1 MALNFLNNG
10 YFAGKVGIGIEN
22 PGASLEIGNLIADAA
37 GLKISSPGSEV
48 NVDFSFIIGDT
59 SLSLHPKNLVIKG
72 SSGSSDI
79 AFSPSSSYPALMVL
93 DGSAGKVGI
102 GTTTPG
108 AKLDVAGDIRLNSIG
123 QELQFSN
130 HSVGAY
136 RDGSNRL
143 MISGYGGIRFQAE
156 AVGGMEN
163 QATRMVINPSGNV
176 GIGTTSPSDKL
187 QVSGVISATTN
198 DTAYSQGYFA
208 KLSSDYGTNALRL
221 TSKTGD
227 VFQATNFGRD
237 IALLTGSP
245 TSERMRITSSGNV
258 GIGTDSPGAKLE
270 VNGGEIRTTR
280 ENVSANYL
288 SLSTT
293 SAGSFIKNAGGTG
306 KGLTLDNV
314 SATSPY
320 INFKLSSSEKMRI
333 LANGNVGI
341 GTTSPLGNLQI
352 GVGGGGTAAL
362 FSGFSGV
369 SHGSLKMFA
378 YGNTTPTIQLSA
390 NDSGTG
396 GGTTYFNSGN
406 VGIGTTSPG
415 FKLEVVGNAK
425 VSSNFYI
432 GNVDAVT
439 TATEVLVRQSDRVR
453 GITPANLINAS
464 GGPYLPLSAGSSYPL
479 TDTLYLPNTHG
490 IQWTSGG
497 SSSIKS
503 TSDIINIRSYSGIE
517 LYSAVSTADIV
528 FNNNQS
534 GELMRVKGT
543 GNVGIGTTSPGEKL
557 EVEGNIKLSS
567 IGTGNSANSYGMLF
581 YGTTSSGT
589 QTDQAKIHSSP
600 WVSNSNGGNLQLY
613 TSNASNAI
621 TERMR
626 IDGVGNVGIGTISP
640 AVPLQIN
647 GINTT
652 SGQGE
657 GLRVTR
663 PAVPSQ
669 YISIDEADGSKHR
682 IRAIGNKPFE
692 IFSSASSYGIN
703 FSTNST
709 ERMRISANGNVGI
722 GTTSPAFPLHVNT
735 SNDVVGY
742 FKSTDNKATIII
754 ADNDTTGYVSAENDR
769 VSIGYGNGVSTS
781 NITILNGSYN
791 VGIGNTS
798 PGAKLTV
805 SENAAALVS
814 SITNSSSSGSGVQI
828 TAANGTNNSLQIRNY
843 AGGELMRVQGN
854 GNVGIGTTLPGSKL
868 TVEGNIELG
877 TGGYIYGD
885 TTTSYLRLNTA
896 VGSLLGYS
904 NAYIGLGPSFV
915 YNIGGSEKFRIES
928 STGNVG
934 IGTTSPDSKLDIE
947 DSNPFVT
954 IQGSSSSYANA
965 GIQFIT
971 NHASSARALGAFY
984 YNANTDVEWFSGLPY
999 SDNDAFV
1006 INRNTSYTVPSS
1018 QSSPAGIGASAGT
1031 LFKINAAGSVL
1042 FNNYNLTNKIGTPT
1056 YLLGTDASG
1065 NIVKTLPQGSGT
1077 AGPYLPLAGGTM
1089 TGTTRHGDNV
1099 TSYWGDGNDLE
1110 IYHNSSGDS
1119 VIQNHVG
1126 DLYFTNKA
1134 DNKDIVFRSDD
1145 GAGGFETY
1153 FYLDG
1158 SSTGTNNPMTV
1169 FPDNSKL
1176 GFGNAAVPDFL
1187 IYHDSNNSY
1196 IVDNGTGD
1204 LVVLTTRFYVKST
1217 TGEAMFRATENG
1229 ACDLFHNNIATLS
1242 TTSTGV
1248 TITGAATATTFL
1260 GNLTG
1265 IVTATS
1271 SLADGV
1277 TGTTQGDSDDSELI
1291 ATTAFVQNLIETIPA
1306 GLVFQGTW
1314 NAATNTPTLTSG
1326 SGTTGNFY
1334 IVSVAGSTNL
1344 DGITDWKVGDWA
1356 VFIEQGAS
1364 DQWEKIDNSSV
1375 LDGIGTGGSVA
1386 GWAGSGTSNTLTN
1399 SPITFSGSNVTIPGD
1414 TTVTNGQLTVTHDT
1428 NNVAKI
1434 IQTDTTM
1441 SNATYTFEVD
1451 SSSHS
1456 SNMSTAG
1463 AMAVDVYSGRA
1474 LTIDGKGDIGI
1485 GTNAPA
1491 TLLHVKGGA
1500 DDNEALLYVENTHG
1514 AGGTQYPSAMFTNTN
1529 GNHSFGT
1536 VAEFRIQ
1543 NGSGAD
1549 RPSILFTN
1557 GITTNNWSV
1566 GQGVYSANDNFA
1578 IGFRTGHP
1586 GVVSAWAD
1594 PKLVILTSGN
1604 VGIGTDSPSAPLEIA
1619 GDASATDTGIT
1630 IKNGSATRLRLF
1642 HDDNVAASYLTSYR
1656 GVGAAQ
1662 RLIIESGNDLN
1673 LSGGGGS
1680 AHMVIK
1686 TSGNVGIGT
1695 TSPGTNLD
1703 VAGDTPVIRL
1713 TDTRNLNVGDWD
1725 DVSLGRIEF
1734 KTSDTTTPGARV
1746 LSEIEA
1752 YSGANA
1758 ASGPESQLRFKTST
1772 NSDTSATTKMTIDAQ
1787 GRVGIG
1793 TTSPSE
1799 LLHLESTEPLIRLDD
1814 TNSGLHYIFGQ
1825 DGDGFKFT
1833 TNNPTYG
1840 KYTFDSNVGIGVTG
1854 PQSKLQVAGG
1864 IQMADDTDTASA
1876 TKVGTMRYRTG
1887 TEYVEV
1893 TGAEILTNPGFDT
1906 DTTWVKGT
1914 GWTIANGKASVDN
1927 ASSTALSQPSFGV
1940 TTGKI
1945 YNVRIDVS
1953 NYTSGSLQP
1962 QFGASQVVASITAN
1976 GEYNYTVTSTVTGG
1990 TFYLYGVGDCEFSVD
2005 NASVI
2010 EVEAEDASYADMC
2023 MQTGSS
2029 TYEWVNIVRN
2039 TY

>member
-10 YFAGKVGIGIEN
+10 YFAGKVGIGVESPTRTLQVN
-22 PGASLEIGNLIADAA
+22 SGGANIVATFE
-37 GLKISSPGSEV
+37 
-48 NVDFSFIIGDT
+48 
-59 SLSLHPKNLVIKG
+59 
-72 SSGSSDI
+72 SSDTLSRI
-79 AFSPSSSYPALMVL
+79 SFVDSNTSSDAVVQIGADGNELVL
-93 DGSAGKVGI
+93 FAG
-102 GTTTPG
+102 G
-108 AKLDVAGDIRLNSIG
+108 AEHVRVDS
-123 QELQFSN
+123 
-130 HSVGAY
+130 
-136 RDGSNRL
+136 
-143 MISGYGGIRFQAE
+143 
-156 AVGGMEN
+156 
-163 QATRMVINPSGNV
+163 TGNV
-176 GIGTTSPSDKL
+176 GIGTTNPSEKL
-187 QVSGVISATTN
+187 DVVGRVRGERFRTTTGGSASFAAYYFLGDSDTGTFQPTNNTFGITT
-198 DTAYSQGYFA
+198 AG
-208 KLSSDYGTNALRL
+208 
-221 TSKTGD
+221 
-227 VFQATNFGRD
+227 
-237 IALLTGSP
+237 
-245 TSERMRITSSGNV
+245 SER
-258 GIGTDSPGAKLE
+258 
-270 VNGGEIRTTR
+270 
-280 ENVSANYL
+280 
-288 SLSTT
+288 
-293 SAGSFIKNAGGTG
+293 
-306 KGLTLDNV
+306 
-314 SATSPY
+314 
-320 INFKLSSSEKMRI
+320 MRI

-341 GTTSPLGNLQI
+341 GTTSPGAKLHVAYSNSSVYSTTSPSGDLVVSRHNTSNVDNQT
-352 GVGGGGTAAL
+352 VGIRFDTT
-362 FSGFSGV
+362 GF
-369 SHGSLKMFA
+369 A
-378 YGNTTPTIQLSA
+378 
-390 NDSGTG
+390 
-396 GGTTYFNSGN
+396 GTTTGQAAIQAIQPSNLSSADLAFLTRNNATFGERMRITSTGD
-406 VGIGTTSPG
+406 VGIGTDS
-415 FKLEVVGNAK
+415 
-425 VSSNFYI
+425 
-432 GNVDAVT
+432 
-439 TATEVLVRQSDRVR
+439 
-453 GITPANLINAS
+453 
-464 GGPYLPLSAGSSYPL
+464 
-479 TDTLYLPNTHG
+479 
-490 IQWTSGG
+490 
-497 SSSIKS
+497 
-503 TSDIINIRSYSGIE
+503 
-517 LYSAVSTADIV
+517 
-528 FNNNQS
+528 
-534 GELMRVKGT
+534 
-543 GNVGIGTTSPGEKL
+543 
-557 EVEGNIKLSS
+557 
-567 IGTGNSANSYGMLF
+567 
-581 YGTTSSGT
+581 
-589 QTDQAKIHSSP
+589 
-600 WVSNSNGGNLQLY
+600 
-613 TSNASNAI
+613 
-621 TERMR
+621 
-626 IDGVGNVGIGTISP
+626 
-640 AVPLQIN
+640 
-647 GINTT
+647 
-652 SGQGE
+652 
-657 GLRVTR
+657 
-663 PAVPSQ
+663 PSQ
-669 YISIDEADGSKHR
+669 
-682 IRAIGNKPFE
+682 
-692 IFSSASSYGIN
+692 
-703 FSTNST
+703 
-709 ERMRISANGNVGI
+709 
-722 GTTSPAFPLHVNT
+722 
-735 SNDVVGY
+735 
-742 FKSTDNKATIII
+742 
-754 ADNDTTGYVSAENDR
+754 
-769 VSIGYGNGVSTS
+769 
-781 NITILNGSYN
+781 
-791 VGIGNTS
+791 
-798 PGAKLTV
+798 
-805 SENAAALVS
+805 
-814 SITNSSSSGSGVQI
+814 
-828 TAANGTNNSLQIRNY
+828 
-843 AGGELMRVQGN
+843 
-854 GNVGIGTTLPGSKL
+854 KL

-1491 TLLHVKGGA
+1491 TLLHVKGDA
-1500 DDNEALLYVENTHG
+1500 DDNEALLYVENTR

-1578 IGFRTGHP
+1578 IGFRTAHP

-1840 KYTFDSNVGIGVTG
+1840 KYTFDSNVGIGVTS

-1876 TKVGTMRYRTG
+1876 AKVGTMRYRTG